1 MVSSEN
7 CSETG
12 LNCAMSREDH
22 QGGLGAGGDK
32 GGVNGQHGPLDA
44 QHADDFGED
53 INDSTSDSDQ
63 LETVKV
69 GKLLFFFTGFYV
81 AVRVHTESIFLSL
94 F

>member
-69 GKLLFFFTGFYV
+69 GKLLFFTGFY
-81 AVRVHTESIFLSL
+81 TLYC
-94 F
+94 